1 MGFLAGLF
9 GRRAEPAPVSKP
21 PVSVTPSASRNAT
34 RRELVRVALRDTLN
48 RHGVPADWLGIEA
61 LAAVTHGRE
70 PGLHLRLVVR
80 HWEPQLLACG
90 VALQKGV
97 MQRVLL
103 LDPLAANWMTG
114 ISWQFAPTDESYC
127 PDLPPPAHWKSLR
140 AQIPPAAGAA
150 AGSPPYP
157 TTETVA
163 DRKAALDRLLGQGR
177 GPAGRG
183 SENHPEFSDT
193 RPMFSA
199 TQPGGI

>member
-9 GRRAEPAPVSKP
+9 GRRAEPAPVSRP

-48 RHGVPADWLGIEA
+48 RHGVPADWLGVEA
-61 LAAVTHGRE
+61 LSAVTHGRE

-90 VALQKGV
+90 VALQRGV
-97 MQRVLL
+97 LQRVLL

-114 ISWQFAPTDESYC
+114 ISWQFAPTDESNC
-127 PDLPPPAHWKSLR
+127 PDLPPPAHWKSL
-140 AQIPPAAGAA
+140 PADRPSATATASAGPSGA
-150 AGSPPYP
+150 P
-157 TTETVA
+157 ETAA

-199 TQPGGI
+199 TQPGGV

>member
-1 MGFLAGLF
+1 MGILASLF
-9 GRRAEPAPVSKP
+9 GRRNEPAPVSRP
-21 PVSVTPSASRNAT
+21 PVSVTPSTSRNAT

-48 RHGVPADWLGIEA
+48 RHGIPADWLGVEA
-61 LAAVTHGRE
+61 LSAVTRGRE

-114 ISWQFAPTDESYC
+114 ISWQFAPVDESNC
-127 PDLPPPAHWKSLR
+127 PDLPPPAHWKAML
-140 AQIPPAAGAA
+140 AAAKPASGAA
-150 AGSPPYP
+150 AVGPAPL
-157 TTETVA
+157 EGA
-163 DRKAALDRLLGQGR
+163 GERRAALDRLLGPGR
-177 GPAGRG
+177 GPAGRDG
-183 SENHPEFSDT
+183 EAHPEFSDT